1 MLHNFCCVGIG
12 GVHEVEQRRLKS
24 TNRTLWD
31 LLVVL
36 GVLIVGAGVGYWLS
50 EQRNAARYQEVE
62 NELAKLEQELAG
74 EKRSQNA
81 AALQAYFEQMTHL
94 LLQRDLRAS
103 AKDSEVQ
110 RLARART
117 LAIVA
122 NSDAQG
128 NRSVTR
134 FLTDLDLVK
143 GSDPVRLLSQSHL
156 PEAQLGGAFLPAVD
170 LNTSL
175 LRGADLGDAMLIS
188 ANLSGAILSD
198 ADLGGA
204 NLAYTNMQDAVLAG
218 ADLSGANLRRA
229 VLTGADLSGADLSGA
244 NLTNAVVTDEQLDA
258 CKSLKG
264 ATMPDG
270 SKHPNSSS
278 RITAAKAVRVNFV
291 ECSLRDWLKSRSM
304 ASGTRVL
311 VAQHC
316 KDRPFVTHSSSS

>member
-1 MLHNFCCVGIG
+1 MLHNFCCTGTG
-12 GVHEVEQRRLKS
+12 GGRGVHEVEQRRLKS

-36 GVLIVGAGVGYWLS
+36 GVLIVGAAAGFWLS

-62 NELAKLEQELAG
+62 NELVKLEQELAG
-74 EKRSQNA
+74 EQRSQNA

-103 AKDSEVQ
+103 EKDSEVQ

-143 GSDPVRLLSQSHL
+143 GSDSVRLLSQSHL
-156 PEAQLGGAFLPAVD
+156 PDAQLGGAFLPAAD

-175 LRGADLGDAMLIS
+175 LRGADLGGAMLIS

-204 NLAYTNMQDAVLAG
+204 NLAYTNMQDAVLA
-218 ADLSGANLRRA
+218 S
-229 VLTGADLSGADLSGA
+229 ADLSGA
-244 NLTNAVVTDEQLDA
+244 NLTNAVVTGEQLDA

-270 SKHPNSSS
+270 SKLNKGKKIRAEGSIS
-278 RITAAKAVRVNFV
+278 
-291 ECSLRDWLKSRSM
+291 
-304 ASGTRVL
+304 
-311 VAQHC
+311 
-316 KDRPFVTHSSSS
+316 